1 MEFYKQLKQV
11 SFNSFP
17 KELEELRWKTIRTR
31 CLVVFHLEHRLSNFL
46 FAELITE
53 KLILYLRHLRN
64 VLPSVL
70 I

>member
-31 CLVVFHLEHRLSNFL
+31 CLVVVHLEYGLSN
-46 FAELITE
+46 LIKGE
-53 KLILYLRHLRN
+53 IRY
-64 VLPSVL
+64 
-70 I
+70 